1 MGNGPLKVN
10 PSPYGQ
16 GPKSVHTHTRNA
28 LPALYRGKQN
38 GDVVSVRAGYGYQRR
53 FMICM
58 DKTIEDAVSFDELYK
73 GLKKSC
79 RNVRWKDSVTGY
91 EANGLKNTYELR
103 KSLLN
108 GTYKIS
114 GYQHFKVHE
123 PKEREIVATR
133 IKDRQF
139 QRSLCDNV
147 LYPQVT
153 RSFIRDNC
161 ACLRGR
167 GVDDALNRLT
177 VHLQRYFRKHR
188 ATGYVLKCDIRHY
201 FAETPHEIAK
211 AAIRKR
217 LTDKRAAF
225 YIDQIIDSFG
235 GDHGIG
241 LGSQVSQ
248 ITELAVLD
256 DLDHYIKER
265 LRIKHYLRY
274 MDDFI
279 LIHHDKAVLQ
289 NALKEIEKQLSALGL
304 TLNRK
309 TQIFPLKEGIVWLK
323 WRFILTDTGKVIR
336 RISRKSVV
344 RERRKLKRM
353 AKLVMAGRI
362 PADAM
367 KESFVTWKA
376 HASRGN
382 CRKIIADMN
391 ILYCRLTKEILQNEG
406 KK

>member
-1 MGNGPLKVN
+1 
-10 PSPYGQ
+10 
-16 GPKSVHTHTRNA
+16 
-28 LPALYRGKQN
+28 
-38 GDVVSVRAGYGYQRR
+38 
-53 FMICM
+53 M
-58 DKTIEDAVSFDELYK
+58 DKRIEDAVSFGELYK

-91 EANGLKNTYELR
+91 EANGLKNTFLLR
-103 KSLLN
+103 QSLLN
-108 GTYKIS
+108 GTYQIS
-114 GYQHFKVHE
+114 GYQRFRVHE

-161 ACLRGR
+161 ACQRGK
-167 GVDDALNRLT
+167 GVDDALDRLN
-177 VHLQRYFRKHR
+177 VHLQRYFRKHG
-188 ATGYVLKCDIRHY
+188 ASGWVLKCDIRHY

-225 YIDQIIDSFG
+225 YTDQIIDSFG
-235 GDHGIG
+235 GDVGIG

-265 LRIKHYLRY
+265 LHIRHYLRY

-279 LIHHDKAVLQ
+279 LIHEDRSILE
-289 NALKEIEKQLSALGL
+289 NTLKEITDRLTALGL
-304 TLNRK
+304 TLNNK
-309 TQIFPLKEGIVWLK
+309 TQIFPLKQGIIWLK
-323 WRFILTDTGKVIR
+323 WRFILTDTGKVVR
-336 RISRKSVV
+336 RIGRKSVV
-344 RERRKLKRM
+344 RERRKLIRM
-353 AKLVMAGRI
+353 SRLVSAGRI
-362 PADAM
+362 PFDSM

-376 HASRGN
+376 HAQRGN
-382 CRKIIADMN
+382 CRKIIADMQK
-391 ILYCRLTKEILQNEG
+391 LYDQLIVEVQKNENQY
-406 KK
+406 